1 MSARTNTSILRLIKS
16 GALLLIL
23 LLISNLTTILVF
35 GVGAFWIYDGIHRGM
50 TYYPLVGKSPARMA
64 VVKVEIRNHRRIL
77 PDYVAT
83 GLVSNNTS
91 TIEIPIFQGQYRR
104 LRPGASLE
112 VHQLPSGGWLNQAKL
127 EESMPIFG
135 FLGLHFSWQFPAGIL
150 MLGVWFGFLPY
161 LRRKQ
166 NRSAER
172 GASPNGGP
180 TRPTGNLGVTEGPPS
195 VS

>member
-1 MSARTNTSILRLIKS
+1 M
-16 GALLLIL
+16 
-23 LLISNLTTILVF
+23 TILVF
-35 GVGAFWIYDGIHRGM
+35 GVGAFWIYDGIQRGM

-64 VVKVEIRNHRRIL
+64 VVKVDNRNHRRLL

-83 GLVSNNTS
+83 GFVSNNTS
-91 TIEIPIFQGQYRR
+91 TIDVSIFQSQYRR
-104 LRPGASLE
+104 LRPGGSLE
-112 VHQLPSGGWLNQAKL
+112 VIPLPSGGWLNRAKL

-135 FLGLHFSWQFPAGIL
+135 FFGLHFSWHFPAGIL
-150 MLGVWFGFLPY
+150 MLGGWFGVLPY

-166 NRSAER
+166 NRCAER

-180 TRPTGNLGVTEGPPS
+180 ADQLGDSGVIGGPPS